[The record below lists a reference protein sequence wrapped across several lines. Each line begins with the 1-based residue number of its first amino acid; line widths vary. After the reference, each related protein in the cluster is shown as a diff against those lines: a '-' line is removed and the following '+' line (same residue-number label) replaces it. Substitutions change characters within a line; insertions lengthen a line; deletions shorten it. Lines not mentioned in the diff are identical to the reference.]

1 MVITKCED
9 VTKQGLYK
17 TLWRLLRLRESLVLV
32 LLDRYHKHR
41 FISHPVS
48 IKDLLKKQDCKIF
61 EKVTSVYK

>member
-1 MVITKCED
+1 MQKD

-17 TLWRLLRLRESLVLV
+17 TLWRLLRLRESLALL
-32 LLDRYHKHR
+32 LLDRYHKHC

-48 IKDLLKKQDCKIF
+48 TKDLLKKQDCKIF